1 MNIKKI
7 VIVGTMACVI
17 TVIPGI
23 SGHTSSKA
31 YAAAFP
37 VMLSHLD
44 KSKETGKDRF
54 IDSLGVSDDR
64 VLYDSLLEGQSLADI
79 AKTNDKEV
87 DSVIQLQTEQFQQQL
102 TQRFA
107 AGQLSETAYRLQM
120 EEAPE
125 IINKS
130 VHQSYRILG

>member
-31 YAAAFP
+31 YAAVFP
-37 VMLSHLD
+37 AMLSHLD

-54 IDSLGVSDDR
+54 IDSLGLSDEG

-79 AKTNDKEV
+79 AKSNDKEV
-87 DSVIQLQTEQFQQQL
+87 NSVIQLQTEQLQQQL

-107 AGQLSETAYRLQM
+107 TGQLNETAYRLQM
-120 EEAPE
+120 EEAPG
-125 IINKS
+125 IIKDS
-130 VHQSYRILG
+130 VYQTYRILG